1 MIETL
6 AVPLVVKAIE
16 FLFDESKK
24 VLEERR
30 TRREA
35 ELNASINSGKQEV
48 EKPVV
53 DVPSKTQAPVEA
65 IHTKESA
72 LDARID
78 EIRLKALE
86 KDIAHLLEL
95 SEIYKDNLYQARGK
109 FARFGR
115 DYAPPHLL
123 YEIKEA
129 EDGFVESSKKLNI
142 LLSQL
147 YGKEII
153 VPGLD

>member
-30 TRREA
+30 TRRDA
-35 ELNASINSGKQEV
+35 ELNASINSGKQDV

-53 DVPSKTQAPVEA
+53 DAPSNSQAPVEA

-72 LDARID
+72 LDTRID
-78 EIRLKALE
+78 EIRLKSLE

-123 YEIKEA
+123 YEMKEA
-129 EDGFVESSKKLNI
+129 EDGFVESSKKLNT